1 MAALTTT
8 PSVHMSV
15 EGVTRGAGGRVPHM
29 GRVRKS
35 LSHQQSPSTSAS
47 IPSRYQT
54 FFYATTEKKG
64 FNSRATRFTTPTN
77 MNDNPGPGTYVACTT
92 DSLQQTNSSSR
103 KGTGGFASKTKRF
116 PRERKQVLGPGKLPL

>member
-1 MAALTTT
+1 MASKGLMWYHPPPPA
-8 PSVHMSV
+8 
-15 EGVTRGAGGRVPHM
+15 
-29 GRVRKS
+29 

-77 MNDNPGPGTYVACTT
+77 VVSPYASDPASYTLTHTNTT
-92 DSLQQTNSSSR
+92 PIHTH
-103 KGTGGFASKTKRF
+103 THTHTH
-116 PRERKQVLGPGKLPL
+116 